1 VVAKLARSPFIVFEG
16 LDGSGKST
24 QVRLLGERLRS
35 LGLKVYE
42 TAEPTNSPIGSLI
55 RNIMT
60 GRIVSDHATIA
71 ALFVADR
78 LDHLQNNVNGIC
90 LKLATGHTVLA
101 DRYYFSSYAY
111 HSVHVP
117 MDWVMAAN
125 SLCANILRPDL
136 SIFLDVDPNEC
147 FRRLNNQNRHLELY
161 ESVDALER
169 VRANYLESFERLGD
183 FEIVEIVDGNEGVI
197 DISKRIWE
205 LLVERS
211 MIGVGRECDTLH
223 VSI

>member
-1 VVAKLARSPFIVFEG
+1 MSELIRRPFIVFEG

-78 LDHLQNNVNGIC
+78 LDHLQNNANGIC
-90 LKLATGHTVLA
+90 LKLASGHVVLA

-117 MDWVMAAN
+117 MDWVIAAN
-125 SLCANILRPDL
+125 SLCADILKPDL
-136 SIFLDVDPNEC
+136 SIFLDVEPSEC

-161 ESVDALER
+161 ESVDALEK
-169 VRANYLESFERLGD
+169 VRANYLEAFGRLEN
-183 FEIVEIVDGNEGVI
+183 FEIVEVVDGNQGVA
-197 DISKRIWE
+197 DISNRIWT
-205 LLVERS
+205 LLVKRS
-211 MIGVGRECDTLH
+211 MPWAGQQSDVF
-223 VSI
+223 SISV